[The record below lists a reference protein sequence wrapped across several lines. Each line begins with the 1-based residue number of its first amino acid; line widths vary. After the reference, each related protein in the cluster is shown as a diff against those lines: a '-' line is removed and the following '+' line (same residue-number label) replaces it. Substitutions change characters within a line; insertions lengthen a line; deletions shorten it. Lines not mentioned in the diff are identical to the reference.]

1 MLRFV
6 FVGLVDSCLWYFF
19 FYVVSCGIGVWLIDL
34 CDCDEFVLVWE
45 FFGDWVDLWWKDVD
59 LG

>member
-45 FFGDWVDLWWKDVD
+45 FFGDWVDLW
-59 LG
+59 